1 MHISRQKKPK
11 PISKEKVKE
20 ALDIMD
26 VAYAF
31 SGQINTKP
39 KQPLIICPFHNDR
52 HLGSCRVYT
61 DTQTFYCE
69 SCGTYGDMLKLASGY
84 MDIPLT
90 SLDELLE
97 TVVSRFGINRDSVTV
112 DSSQKP
118 TVNKQDLLSVEDYKF
133 LNYGKDYFEI
143 PVGFDTFEFENNEVE
158 YWPVRYKKIYF
169 RSLAM
174 RDPAE
179 HDWTICAITRTPWF
193 KDKMYIA
200 KCIMEGRRQD
210 CEFTEWIV
218 KVKEE
223 LLEGAVLDKRAFRE
237 EMAARK
243 RDLKEMLVDAE
254 LWPSKEELLKGA

>member
-1 MHISRQKKPK
+1 MLF
-11 PISKEKVKE
+11 KEFGRFNVE
-20 ALDIMD
+20 ILT
-26 VAYAF
+26 
-31 SGQINTKP
+31 N
-39 KQPLIICPFHNDR
+39 
-52 HLGSCRVYT
+52 
-61 DTQTFYCE
+61 TQTFYCE

-193 KDKMYIA
+193 ILTTSCGMIEL
-200 KCIMEGRRQD
+200 IE
-210 CEFTEWIV
+210 EHIV
-218 KVKEE
+218 
-223 LLEGAVLDKRAFRE
+223 LAT
-237 EMAARK
+237 
-243 RDLKEMLVDAE
+243 
-254 LWPSKEELLKGA
+254 KGNKLIFKK

>member
-1 MHISRQKKPK
+1 MCIRRQQKQK

-26 VAYAF
+26 VAHAF
-31 SGQINTKP
+31 SGQINTRP
-39 KQPLIICPFHNDR
+39 TQPLIICPFHNDR

-69 SCGTYGDMLKLASGY
+69 SCGTHGDMLKLASGY
-84 MDIPLT
+84 MDIPL
-90 SLDELLE
+90 SSFDELLE
-97 TVVSRFGINRDSVTV
+97 AVVSRFGINRDSVTV
-112 DSSQKP
+112 DSTKKP
-118 TVNKQDLLSVEDYKF
+118 TVNKQNLLSVEDYKF

-143 PVGFDTFEFENNEVE
+143 PVEFDTFEFENDEVE
-158 YWPVRYKKIYF
+158 YWPVRYQKIYF

-174 RDPAE
+174 KDPAE

-193 KDKMYIA
+193 KENMYIA
-200 KCIMEGRRQD
+200 QCIMEGRRQD
-210 CEFTEWIV
+210 CEFSEMIV
-218 KVKEE
+218 KTREE
-223 LLEGAVLDKRAFRE
+223 LLEAAVLDKCVFRE
-237 EMAARK
+237 EMAARR